1 VEEEKRVEIKK
12 EPLPADRERFF
23 FSYFASGLTKR
34 RGAAG
39 AVALPSALFM
49 LRE

>member
-1 VEEEKRVEIKK
+1 VEEERCVEIKK

-23 FSYFASGLTKR
+23 FSYFASGLRQR
-34 RGAAG
+34 RGAVD